1 MQQARRQGS
10 RLRPPNA
17 PPASCK
23 HACVSWSTRPV
34 LEEGP
39 APGANRADGRNWPQR
54 DAAHARPSHG
64 KHLTM
69 RGTASEP
76 NSGACLQR
84 ERQPNMLD
92 PAARKSCL
100 GPSRASLGPRFAAAT
115 LQPACEPRS
124 DGRIQTSGLDVRVAS
139 KIGHELICQP
149 KNFTKLSLR
158 WAVLTYSTYVQI
170 VHTQMCPGERV

>member
-1 MQQARRQGS
+1 MQTVHTQRMDRNIAAQYILGEHDCASGRGNAGRKRGCGNAAR
-10 RLRPPNA
+10 L
-17 PPASCK
+17 
-23 HACVSWSTRPV
+23 
-34 LEEGP
+34 
-39 APGANRADGRNWPQR
+39 
-54 DAAHARPSHG
+54 
-64 KHLTM
+64 
-69 RGTASEP
+69 GTASEP

>member
-23 HACVSWSTRPV
+23 HACVSWSTRPI

-64 KHLTM
+64 KDLTM
-69 RGTASEP
+69 QTVHTQRMDRNIAAQYILGEHDCASGRGNAGRKRGCGNAARLGTASEP

-84 ERQPNMLD
+84 ERQPNMLN

-100 GPSRASLGPRFAAAT
+100 GPSRASLEPRFAAAT
-115 LQPACEPRS
+115 LQPACEARS
-124 DGRIQTSGLDVRVAS
+124 EAILLQYSRDVV
-139 KIGHELICQP
+139 
-149 KNFTKLSLR
+149 
-158 WAVLTYSTYVQI
+158 
-170 VHTQMCPGERV
+170 

>member
-100 GPSRASLGPRFAAAT
+100 GPSRASLEPRFAAAT
-115 LQPACEPRS
+115 LQPACDARSEAILLQCMNSRDVACRVYFIPWFKTYLIIVHAAGSPGSKLGGAGSEPRL
-124 DGRIQTSGLDVRVAS
+124 Q
-139 KIGHELICQP
+139 HM
-149 KNFTKLSLR
+149 
-158 WAVLTYSTYVQI
+158 WW
-170 VHTQMCPGERV
+170 